1 MSKKFERWKEL
12 AARCL
17 DEQDP
22 AKLTE
27 LANEMNRVLIQKTPH
42 LDPPLQAAG
51 SREES
56 QSSMKTSPN
65 YPQSHEDR
73 KAQKLLNRI
82 DEKLQAKYISQNSPK
97 ATSPKECLGAA

>member
-1 MSKKFERWKEL
+1 
-12 AARCL
+12 
-17 DEQDP
+17 
-22 AKLTE
+22 
-27 LANEMNRVLIQKTPH
+27 
-42 LDPPLQAAG
+42 
-51 SREES
+51 
-56 QSSMKTSPN
+56 MKTSPN